1 MKTKT
6 YARLA
11 LLIPLLLWVIL
22 LLVELLINT
31 VIPADLRSN
40 GPETFFGLLEIGILF
55 YVIGIVLWFLP
66 YLALAIAM
74 LLISFKIPLKTLQY
88 LFILSPFAMAIL
100 AMMEATLVSLAAGGF
115 ALTSA
120 DLASDFKT
128 DIGINLLMGIGIN
141 LMMGIL
147 ALVWGYICVGLG
159 LGGYKLLQRLG
170 IIKEEEK
177 TSAGIINVAS
187 QEA

>member
-22 LLVELLINT
+22 LLVELLINA

-40 GPETFFGLLEIGILF
+40 EPNTFLGALEIVILF

-66 YLALAIAM
+66 YLVLSLAM
-74 LLISFKIPLKTLQY
+74 LLISYKIRVERLQY
-88 LFILSPFAMAIL
+88 VLILSPFAMAIL
-100 AMMEATLVSLAAGGF
+100 AMMEATLVSLPAGGF
-115 ALTSA
+115 ASPSA
-120 DLASDFKT
+120 DLATNFMT
-128 DIGINLLMGIGIN
+128 GIGIN

-147 ALVWGYICVGLG
+147 SLVYGYICVGLG
-159 LGGYKLLQRLG
+159 YAGYKLLQRFG
-170 IIKEEEK
+170 KIKEEERK
-177 TSAGIINVAS
+177 NVEITNVNS

>member
-1 MKTKT
+1 MKTRT

-22 LLVELLINT
+22 LLVELVINA

-40 GPETFFGLLEIGILF
+40 EPNTFLGALEIVILF

-66 YLALAIAM
+66 YLVLSIAM
-74 LLISFKIPLKTLQY
+74 LLISYKIHLEMLQY
-88 LFILSPFAMAIL
+88 VLILSPFAMAIL
-100 AMMEATLVSLAAGGF
+100 AMMEATLVSLPAGGF
-115 ALTSA
+115 ASPSA
-120 DLASDFKT
+120 DLATNFMT
-128 DIGINLLMGIGIN
+128 GIGIN

-147 ALVWGYICVGLG
+147 SLVYGYICVGLG
-159 LGGYKLLQRLG
+159 FAGYKLLQRFG
-170 IIKEEEK
+170 KIKEEERK
-177 TSAGIINVAS
+177 NVEITNVNS